1 MIVLRG
7 GKVYDPAHHIDGEIK
22 DIWIDGGKIVV
33 PPAEDDT
40 AQVIDVGG
48 LILAPAGVEIHAHVA
63 GSQLNAARAMLAGQT
78 PVVDS
83 LLPTPAQAAERYLKL
98 GYTTVFDA
106 AMPPLY
112 ARQSHADLADMAG
125 VDRGSYTLMGDH
137 MLLMQAAAH
146 NDPAELRDVIAWL
159 LQASGGYAVKLVNPG
174 GGLAWKLGHPTPGL
188 DDPVIPGGPTQRQF
202 IQQVASVVNAM
213 SLPHPIHLHA
223 GRLGRPGNWQSFCE
237 TVRSL
242 AGLRAHLCHIQFYC
256 YGADDKGGFTSAAA
270 QVAECIAQYPQLTFD
285 VGQVLFG
292 AAAAIT
298 ADVSA
303 IGFLRAVLH
312 TPWYSRMMEGEGG
325 GSVLPLSY
333 LAKDAASSVQWAAGL
348 ELLLRFPDPSRMFLT
363 TDHPNGGQFTS
374 YPHILAWLMSKE
386 TRDRDLSLVHA
397 AGREKSGLAA
407 LEREYS
413 LAEVVAMTS
422 WGPAKALGL
431 EDRGH
436 LGVGARAD
444 IRCYQPQADIEAMFA
459 TPKWVMRA
467 GEMVMKDGQIVARQ
481 PGQTLAVRPE
491 WDEDRR
497 EKLYDT
503 LSSVISVAPQ
513 TYALGDRPRDE
524 LKVVPCKSK
533 A

>member
-22 DIWIDGGKIVV
+22 DIWIDGGKIVA
-33 PPAEDDT
+33 PPAEEVAT
-40 AQVIDVGG
+40 EVINVGG
-48 LILAPAGVEIHAHVA
+48 LALAPAGVEIHAHVA
-63 GSQLNAARAMLAGQT
+63 GVQLNAARALLAGQA
-78 PVVDS
+78 PVVDA
-83 LLPTPAQAAERYLKL
+83 LLPTPAQAVERYLKL

-106 AMPPLY
+106 AMPPLF

-137 MLLMQAAAH
+137 TLLMQAATH

-188 DDPVIPGGPTQRQF
+188 DDPVTPGGPTQRQF

-213 SLPHPIHLHA
+213 GLPHPIHLHA
-223 GRLGRPGNWQSFCE
+223 GQLGRPGNWQSFCE

-242 AGLRAHLCHIQFYC
+242 SGQRAHLCHIQFYS
-256 YGADDKGGFTSAAA
+256 YGEDGKGGFTSAAE
-270 QVAECIAQYPQLTFD
+270 QVAECIAQYPQLSFD

-312 TPWYSRMMEGEGG
+312 TPWFSRMMEGEGG

-397 AGREKSGLAA
+397 AAREKSGLAT

-413 LAEVVAMTS
+413 LAEAVAMTS

-436 LGVGARAD
+436 LDVGARAD
-444 IRCYQPQADIEAMFA
+444 IRCYQPQADIEAMFT

-467 GEMVMKDGQIVARQ
+467 GEMVVKDGQIAARQ

-497 EKLYDT
+497 EKIYDE

-513 TYALGDRPRDE
+513 TYALGNRPHDE

>member
-98 GYTTVFDA
+98 GYTTVFDT

-223 GRLGRPGNWQSFCE
+223 GRLGRP
-237 TVRSL
+237 
-242 AGLRAHLCHIQFYC
+242 
-256 YGADDKGGFTSAAA
+256 
-270 QVAECIAQYPQLTFD
+270 
-285 VGQVLFG
+285 
-292 AAAAIT
+292 
-298 ADVSA
+298 
-303 IGFLRAVLH
+303 
-312 TPWYSRMMEGEGG
+312 
-325 GSVLPLSY
+325 
-333 LAKDAASSVQWAAGL
+333 
-348 ELLLRFPDPSRMFLT
+348 
-363 TDHPNGGQFTS
+363 
-374 YPHILAWLMSKE
+374 
-386 TRDRDLSLVHA
+386 
-397 AGREKSGLAA
+397 
-407 LEREYS
+407 
-413 LAEVVAMTS
+413 
-422 WGPAKALGL
+422 
-431 EDRGH
+431 
-436 LGVGARAD
+436 
-444 IRCYQPQADIEAMFA
+444 
-459 TPKWVMRA
+459 
-467 GEMVMKDGQIVARQ
+467 
-481 PGQTLAVRPE
+481 
-491 WDEDRR
+491 
-497 EKLYDT
+497 
-503 LSSVISVAPQ
+503 
-513 TYALGDRPRDE
+513 
-524 LKVVPCKSK
+524 
-533 A
+533 

>member
-7 GKVYDPAHHIDGEIK
+7 GKVYDPAHRIDGAVR
-22 DIWIDGGKIVV
+22 DIWIDNGKIVA
-33 PPAEDDT
+33 PPKEDGVAE
-40 AQVIDVGG
+40 VIDVGG

-63 GSQLNAARAMLAGQT
+63 GVQLNAARALLAGQA
-78 PVVDS
+78 PVVEG
-83 LLPTPAQAAERYLKL
+83 LLPTPTQAAERYLKL

-112 ARQSHADLADMAG
+112 ARQSHTDLECMEG

-137 MLLMQAAAH
+137 TLLMQAVLH
-146 NDPAELRDVIAWL
+146 KDPAELRDAIAWL
-159 LQASGGYAVKLVNPG
+159 LQASGGYAVKMVNPG
-174 GGLAWKLGHPTPGL
+174 GGLAWKAGRPVPRL

-202 IQQVASVVNAM
+202 IQQAAATVKSM
-213 SLPHPIHLHA
+213 GLPHPIHLHA
-223 GRLGRPGNWQSFCE
+223 GQLGRPGNWQSFCE

-242 AGLRAHLCHIQFYC
+242 EGQRAHLCHIQFYC
-256 YGADDKGGFTSAAA
+256 YGMDDKGGFTSAAE
-270 QVAECIAQYPQLTFD
+270 QVAECIVQYPQLTFD

-298 ADVSA
+298 ADISA

-312 TPWYSRMMEGEGG
+312 TPWFSRMMEGEGG
-325 GSVLPLSY
+325 SSVLPLSY

-386 TRDRDLSLVHA
+386 TRDRELSLVHA
-397 AGREKSGLAA
+397 AGREKSGLAG
-407 LEREYS
+407 LEREYTLS
-413 LAEVVAMTS
+413 DVVSMTS

-436 LGVGARAD
+436 LGLGARAD
-444 IRCYQPQADIEAMFA
+444 IRCYQPQADVEAMF
-459 TPKWVMRA
+459 TMPKWVMRA
-467 GEMVMKDGQIVARQ
+467 GEIVVKDGQIVAHQ
-481 PGQTLAVRPE
+481 AGQTLAVRPE

-497 EKLYDT
+497 QRIYDA
-503 LSSVISVAPQ
+503 LSPVISVAPQ
-513 TYALGDRPRDE
+513 SYALGDRPHDE